1 MSNQKLPNQKHKFK
15 AGDIV
20 QLRSGGPTMTVDSEG
35 KSDISC
41 YWFAVAEL
49 RSGKFSPASLVST
62 DSEKEKDPKFAT
74 ASDNVSA
81 SSDSVSVS

>member
-1 MSNQKLPNQKHKFK
+1 MSNQKHKFK

-49 RSGKFSPASLVST
+49 RSGKFSPAALVIIE
-62 DSEKEKDPKFAT
+62 SEKEKDPKFT
-74 ASDNVSA
+74 AGSESMSA
-81 SSDSVSVS
+81 SLDSVSVS

>member
-1 MSNQKLPNQKHKFK
+1 MSNQKHRFK

-49 RSGKFSPASLVST
+49 RSGKFSPASLVIT
-62 DSEKEKDPKFAT
+62 DSEREKDSKFTT
-74 ASDNVSA
+74 ASDNASA
-81 SSDSVSVS
+81 ALDNVSVS

>member
-1 MSNQKLPNQKHKFK
+1 MSNQKHRFK

-35 KSDISC
+35 KSDVSC

-49 RSGKFSPASLVST
+49 RSGKFSPASLVIIE
-62 DSEKEKDPKFAT
+62 SEKEKEPKFT
-74 ASDNVSA
+74 TGSDNVSA
-81 SSDSVSVS
+81 ALDNVSVS

>member
-1 MSNQKLPNQKHKFK
+1 MSNQKHRFK

-35 KSDISC
+35 KSDVSC

-49 RSGKFSPASLVST
+49 RSGKFSPASLVIIE
-62 DSEKEKDPKFAT
+62 SEKEKEPNVT
-74 ASDNVSA
+74 TGSDNVFA
-81 SSDSVSVS
+81 ALDNVSVS